1 MINFNDTKAVF
12 AHKSNFE
19 LRKSYYLFSI
29 LQHSLLVKIG
39 SLLLKISFF
48 LRLPVKKLIKMT
60 IFNQFCGGENIKD
73 CTRKINKLSEFR
85 IGTILDYSVEE
96 KENENLAEGKLEI
109 DDPIDIEKKENE
121 EIKIIQKY
129 MPLQIDDSKINS
141 ILDEAIKETDSVQIR
156 DMGKVMSFLKD
167 NYSGQMDFGK
177 VSGMLKDKLK
187 S

>member
-1 MINFNDTKAVF
+1 M
-12 AHKSNFE
+12 
-19 LRKSYYLFSI
+19 
-29 LQHSLLVKIG
+29 LLDLIKED
-39 SLLLKISFF
+39 LKIAMKAKDSLTVST
-48 LRLPVKKLIKMT
+48 LRMVTSAIKNVEINNRASDSSGSINESEIIQLISKMIKQRKESAE
-60 IFNQFCGGENIKD
+60 IFSTSGRED
-73 CTRKINKLSEFR
+73 L
-85 IGTILDYSVEE
+85 
-96 KENENLAEGKLEI
+96 
-109 DDPIDIEKKENE
+109 EKKEND

>member
-1 MINFNDTKAVF
+1 M
-12 AHKSNFE
+12 
-19 LRKSYYLFSI
+19 
-29 LQHSLLVKIG
+29 LLDLIKED
-39 SLLLKISFF
+39 LKIAMKAKDSLTVST
-48 LRLPVKKLIKMT
+48 LRMVTSAIKNVEINNRASDSSGSINESEIIQLISKMIKQRKESAE
-60 IFNQFCGGENIKD
+60 IFSTSGRED
-73 CTRKINKLSEFR
+73 L
-85 IGTILDYSVEE
+85 
-96 KENENLAEGKLEI
+96 
-109 DDPIDIEKKENE
+109 EKKEND

-177 VSGMLKDKLK
+177 VSVMLKDKLK

>member
-1 MINFNDTKAVF
+1 M
-12 AHKSNFE
+12 
-19 LRKSYYLFSI
+19 
-29 LQHSLLVKIG
+29 LLDLIKED
-39 SLLLKISFF
+39 LKIAMKGKDILTVST
-48 LRLPVKKLIKMT
+48 LRMVTSAIKNVEINNRASDSSGPINESEIIQLISKMIKQRKESAE
-60 IFNQFCGGENIKD
+60 IFSTSGRED
-73 CTRKINKLSEFR
+73 L
-85 IGTILDYSVEE
+85 
-96 KENENLAEGKLEI
+96 
-109 DDPIDIEKKENE
+109 EKKEND
-121 EIKIIQKY
+121 EIIIIQKY

>member
-1 MINFNDTKAVF
+1 M
-12 AHKSNFE
+12 
-19 LRKSYYLFSI
+19 
-29 LQHSLLVKIG
+29 LLDLIKED
-39 SLLLKISFF
+39 LKIAMKAKDSLTVST
-48 LRLPVKKLIKMT
+48 LRMVTSAIKNVEINNRASDSSGSINESEIIQLISKMIKQRKESAE
-60 IFNQFCGGENIKD
+60 IFSTSDRKD
-73 CTRKINKLSEFR
+73 L
-85 IGTILDYSVEE
+85 
-96 KENENLAEGKLEI
+96 
-109 DDPIDIEKKENE
+109 EKKEND
-121 EIKIIQKY
+121 EIIIIQKY

>member
-1 MINFNDTKAVF
+1 M
-12 AHKSNFE
+12 
-19 LRKSYYLFSI
+19 
-29 LQHSLLVKIG
+29 LLDLIKED
-39 SLLLKISFF
+39 LKIAMKAKDSLTVST
-48 LRLPVKKLIKMT
+48 LRMVTSAIKNVEINNRASDSSGSINESEIIQLISKMIKQRKESAE
-60 IFNQFCGGENIKD
+60 IFNTSGRED
-73 CTRKINKLSEFR
+73 L
-85 IGTILDYSVEE
+85 
-96 KENENLAEGKLEI
+96 
-109 DDPIDIEKKENE
+109 EKKENY
-121 EIKIIQKY
+121 EIIIIQKY

>member
-1 MINFNDTKAVF
+1 M
-12 AHKSNFE
+12 
-19 LRKSYYLFSI
+19 
-29 LQHSLLVKIG
+29 LLDLIKED
-39 SLLLKISFF
+39 LKIAMKGKDILTVST
-48 LRLPVKKLIKMT
+48 LRMVTSAIKNIEINNRASDSPGPINESEIIQLISKMIKQRKESAE
-60 IFNQFCGGENIKD
+60 IFSTSGRKD
-73 CTRKINKLSEFR
+73 L
-85 IGTILDYSVEE
+85 
-96 KENENLAEGKLEI
+96 
-109 DDPIDIEKKENE
+109 EKKEND

>member
-1 MINFNDTKAVF
+1 M
-12 AHKSNFE
+12 
-19 LRKSYYLFSI
+19 
-29 LQHSLLVKIG
+29 LLDLIKED
-39 SLLLKISFF
+39 LKIAMKAKDSLTVST
-48 LRLPVKKLIKMT
+48 LRMVTSAIKNVEINNRASDSYGSINESEIIQLISKMIKQRKESAE
-60 IFNQFCGGENIKD
+60 IFSTSDRKD
-73 CTRKINKLSEFR
+73 L
-85 IGTILDYSVEE
+85 
-96 KENENLAEGKLEI
+96 
-109 DDPIDIEKKENE
+109 EKKEND

>member
-1 MINFNDTKAVF
+1 MIKQ
-12 AHKSNFE
+12 
-19 LRKSYYLFSI
+19 RKESAEIFSTSGRED
-29 LQHSLLVKIG
+29 L
-39 SLLLKISFF
+39 
-48 LRLPVKKLIKMT
+48 
-60 IFNQFCGGENIKD
+60 
-73 CTRKINKLSEFR
+73 
-85 IGTILDYSVEE
+85 
-96 KENENLAEGKLEI
+96 
-109 DDPIDIEKKENE
+109 EKKENE

>member
-1 MINFNDTKAVF
+1 M
-12 AHKSNFE
+12 
-19 LRKSYYLFSI
+19 
-29 LQHSLLVKIG
+29 LLDLIKED
-39 SLLLKISFF
+39 LKIAMKAKDILTVST
-48 LRLPVKKLIKMT
+48 LRMVTSAIKNIEINNRASDSPGPINESEIIQLISKMIKQRKESAE
-60 IFNQFCGGENIKD
+60 IFSTSGRED
-73 CTRKINKLSEFR
+73 L
-85 IGTILDYSVEE
+85 
-96 KENENLAEGKLEI
+96 
-109 DDPIDIEKKENE
+109 EKKEND

>member
-1 MINFNDTKAVF
+1 M
-12 AHKSNFE
+12 
-19 LRKSYYLFSI
+19 
-29 LQHSLLVKIG
+29 LLDLIKED
-39 SLLLKISFF
+39 LKIAMKAKDSLTVST
-48 LRLPVKKLIKMT
+48 LRMVTSAIKNVEINNRASDSSGSINESEIIQLISKMIKQRKESAE
-60 IFNQFCGGENIKD
+60 IFSTSGRKD
-73 CTRKINKLSEFR
+73 L
-85 IGTILDYSVEE
+85 
-96 KENENLAEGKLEI
+96 
-109 DDPIDIEKKENE
+109 EKKEND

-167 NYSGQMDFGK
+167 NYSGQMDFGR

>member
-1 MINFNDTKAVF
+1 M
-12 AHKSNFE
+12 
-19 LRKSYYLFSI
+19 
-29 LQHSLLVKIG
+29 LLDIIKED
-39 SLLLKISFF
+39 LKIAMKAKDSLTVST
-48 LRLPVKKLIKMT
+48 LRMVTSAIKNVEINNRASDSSGPINESEIIQLISKMIKQRKESAE
-60 IFNQFCGGENIKD
+60 IFSTSGRKD
-73 CTRKINKLSEFR
+73 L
-85 IGTILDYSVEE
+85 
-96 KENENLAEGKLEI
+96 
-109 DDPIDIEKKENE
+109 EKKEND

>member
-1 MINFNDTKAVF
+1 MKAKYSLTVSTLRMVTSAIKNVEINNRASDSSGSINESEIIQLISKMIKQ
-12 AHKSNFE
+12 
-19 LRKSYYLFSI
+19 RKESAEIFST
-29 LQHSLLVKIG
+29 SD
-39 SLLLKISFF
+39 
-48 LRLPVKKLIKMT
+48 R
-60 IFNQFCGGENIKD
+60 KD
-73 CTRKINKLSEFR
+73 L
-85 IGTILDYSVEE
+85 
-96 KENENLAEGKLEI
+96 
-109 DDPIDIEKKENE
+109 EKKEND

>member
-1 MINFNDTKAVF
+1 M
-12 AHKSNFE
+12 
-19 LRKSYYLFSI
+19 
-29 LQHSLLVKIG
+29 LLDLIKED
-39 SLLLKISFF
+39 LKIAMKAKDSLTVST
-48 LRLPVKKLIKMT
+48 LRMVTSAIKNVEINNRASDSSGSINESEIIQLISKMIKQRKESAE
-60 IFNQFCGGENIKD
+60 IFSTSDRKD
-73 CTRKINKLSEFR
+73 L
-85 IGTILDYSVEE
+85 
-96 KENENLAEGKLEI
+96 
-109 DDPIDIEKKENE
+109 EKKEND

-177 VSGMLKDKLK
+177 VSVMLKDKLK

>member
-1 MINFNDTKAVF
+1 M
-12 AHKSNFE
+12 
-19 LRKSYYLFSI
+19 
-29 LQHSLLVKIG
+29 LLDLIKED
-39 SLLLKISFF
+39 LKIAMKAKDSLTVST
-48 LRLPVKKLIKMT
+48 LRMVTSAIKNVEINNRASDSSGSINESEIIQLISKMIKQRKESAE
-60 IFNQFCGGENIKD
+60 IFSTSDRKD
-73 CTRKINKLSEFR
+73 L
-85 IGTILDYSVEE
+85 
-96 KENENLAEGKLEI
+96 
-109 DDPIDIEKKENE
+109 EKKEND

-167 NYSGQMDFGK
+167 NYSGQLDFGK